1 MNKSFLHANTDKNI
15 YSLNSLKLTLS
26 IMVVFIHTRIFLDN
40 SVLLDT
46 FTSNGFFRIA
56 VPVFF
61 IMNGYFL
68 PSTKNSFKKWL
79 IKSTCIYL
87 SLTAL
92 YAFFWLDYSTLTT
105 SIKTI
110 AHALLAGYSHLWY
123 IQAMII
129 AGLII
134 FYFKNS
140 TPLLIISVCFFLF
153 GFFIQIYTSYQH
165 AINPD
170 LPQRYSIYRNAF
182 TIGLPFMLIGYLF
195 RTKWIHTPQKTTI
208 IICLFSAILLG
219 IEVFINYAKFT
230 SNQSLSK
237 SISFDIYLS
246 LIMLCSAIFLLFK
259 NMESGIKINKNIPN
273 YIYFFHPIPIL
284 LLNKKLSSVNN
295 IIYSA
300 LIIIITLIISPLV
313 IKITKELRKNN
324 ILRA

>member
-134 FYFKNS
+134 
-140 TPLLIISVCFFLF
+140 
-153 GFFIQIYTSYQH
+153 
-165 AINPD
+165 
-170 LPQRYSIYRNAF
+170 
-182 TIGLPFMLIGYLF
+182 
-195 RTKWIHTPQKTTI
+195 
-208 IICLFSAILLG
+208 
-219 IEVFINYAKFT
+219 
-230 SNQSLSK
+230 
-237 SISFDIYLS
+237 
-246 LIMLCSAIFLLFK
+246 
-259 NMESGIKINKNIPN
+259 
-273 YIYFFHPIPIL
+273 
-284 LLNKKLSSVNN
+284 
-295 IIYSA
+295 
-300 LIIIITLIISPLV
+300 
-313 IKITKELRKNN
+313 
-324 ILRA
+324 